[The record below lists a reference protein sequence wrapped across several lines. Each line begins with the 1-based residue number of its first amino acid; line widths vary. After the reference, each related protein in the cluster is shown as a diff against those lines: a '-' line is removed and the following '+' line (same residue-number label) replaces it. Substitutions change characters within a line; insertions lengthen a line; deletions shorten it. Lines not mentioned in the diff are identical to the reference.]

1 MAYQFT
7 HSMSEHGMSD
17 TIDSPSE
24 THRIL
29 VVDDNPE
36 NYILLQA
43 LLEAEGYDVDVA
55 DSGQAALARMK
66 AEPPDLVL
74 LDVMMPEMDGF
85 EVVRRIRGNRRLSS
99 IPVVL
104 ITAYDE
110 SMLEP
115 GWRLGADDFLC
126 KPIDND
132 DLMRRIRVCFPS

>member
-1 MAYQFT
+1 MKPEAL
-7 HSMSEHGMSD
+7 D
-17 TIDSPSE
+17 PASE

-29 VVDDNPE
+29 VVDDNPD
-36 NYILLQA
+36 NYFLLQA

-55 DSGQAALARMK
+55 DSGRAALEHMK

-74 LDVMMPEMDGF
+74 LDVMMPEMNGF

-110 SMLEP
+110 SMIEP

-126 KPIDND
+126 KPIDNN
-132 DLMRRIRVCFPS
+132 DLLRRIRVCFPTQRPSPLDVNSRK